1 MRKAVLPWAIVL
13 GLSLGPAVSNGLA
26 RFAYGLILPAMQ
38 ADLAWTYTG
47 AGFLNTAN
55 AFGYLAGALVTFGLI
70 DRIGARRLFVLGILA
85 TPLSLL
91 GSAATDSLV
100 LQSVFRIVAGVAGAA
115 IFISGG
121 AMAAL
126 LFRDARAANALAI
139 SLYFGGGGLGMILS
153 GAAIPLMLDNMGDAS
168 WPSAWL
174 LLAALSAIAVWPAV
188 WAARE
193 CPEPA
198 RARVAVA
205 PRLPLLQ
212 MAFSV
217 SGYFLF
223 ATGYIVYLTYLA
235 AMMRADGASALLIA
249 ANWTL
254 IGSGVIAA
262 PFLWRPTL
270 SRSDG
275 GGALSLACLVTAAA
289 TLLPLAL
296 QNSAPLLLSSAA
308 LFGLSFFMAPTAVT
322 SFTRKNLSEASW
334 GRAVAMYT
342 TIFALGQVIG
352 PALAG
357 WIADATGSLGQGMA
371 AAGLL
376 LLAGAGLAALQRP
389 VRIPVPH
396 ATP

>member
-1 MRKAVLPWAIVL
+1 
-13 GLSLGPAVSNGLA
+13 
-26 RFAYGLILPAMQ
+26 
-38 ADLAWTYTG
+38 
-47 AGFLNTAN
+47 
-55 AFGYLAGALVTFGLI
+55 
-70 DRIGARRLFVLGILA
+70 
-85 TPLSLL
+85 
-91 GSAATDSLV
+91 
-100 LQSVFRIVAGVAGAA
+100 
-115 IFISGG
+115 
-121 AMAAL
+121 
-126 LFRDARAANALAI
+126 
-139 SLYFGGGGLGMILS
+139 
-153 GAAIPLMLDNMGDAS
+153 
-168 WPSAWL
+168 
-174 LLAALSAIAVWPAV
+174 
-188 WAARE
+188 
-193 CPEPA
+193 
-198 RARVAVA
+198 
-205 PRLPLLQ
+205 

-235 AMMRADGASALLIA
+235 TMMRADGASALLIA

-262 PFLWRPTL
+262 PFLWRPIL